1 MNKLF
6 SILIFA
12 VFFSFFANGQEKKKY
27 VYEDSTL
34 IEEEVVV
41 ADTTTSVIEVAPTEE
56 TYTTKKY
63 EEQKSY
69 IDTTLYYRNL
79 TNNVDSVAA
88 IKNAKAFGYVNYLD
102 SLLKE
107 EQEKQKKNKPKDK
120 PNVNLSWLD
129 AFFSSGILHVLLWT
143 LAIGFVLF
151 ILYKLFL
158 TDGIFRRNASKSDS
172 INAVVEEEKITA
184 ESDFDALIQNAEQV
198 QNYRLAVRYHYL
210 KSLYLLAQKNIVQLA
225 VDKTN
230 FNYVQEIRDEQK
242 RNTFSSLTLNYEYV
256 WYGEFDVDNVI
267 YYKINSAFKNF
278 NSII

>member
-6 SILIFA
+6 SILIFIL
-12 VFFSFFANGQEKKKY
+12 FFSFFANGQEKKKY

-34 IEEEVVV
+34 IEEEVL
-41 ADTTTSVIEVAPTEE
+41 ADTSTSTIEVAPTEE
-56 TYTTKKY
+56 TYTTKEY
-63 EEQKSY
+63 EQEKSY
-69 IDTTLYYRNL
+69 IDTTLYYRDL

-88 IKNAKAFGYVNYLD
+88 IKNAKAFGYVKYLD

-107 EQEKQKKNKPKDK
+107 EQEKQKKNKPKEK

-129 AFFSSGILHVLLWT
+129 AFFSSGILHVLLWA

-158 TDGIFRRNASKSDS
+158 TEGVFRRNTLKSDS
-172 INAVVEEEKITA
+172 INAVVEEEEITA

-210 KSLYLLAQKNIVQLA
+210 KSLHLLAQKNIVQLA

-242 RNTFSSLTLNYEYV
+242 RNAFSSLTLNYEYV